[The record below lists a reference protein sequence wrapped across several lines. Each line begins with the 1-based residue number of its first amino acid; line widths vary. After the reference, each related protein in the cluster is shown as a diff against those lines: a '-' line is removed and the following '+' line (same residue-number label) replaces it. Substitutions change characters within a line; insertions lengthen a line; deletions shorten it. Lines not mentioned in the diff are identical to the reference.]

1 MEETDRIEVAHQ
13 ENLDGVAWKIEGK
26 HVVGLILVK
35 EREYWKRKKKYS
47 YLPGDQDI
55 HYNGIINY
63 TLDCRT
69 GK

>member
-35 EREYWKRKKKYS
+35 EREY
-47 YLPGDQDI
+47 
-55 HYNGIINY
+55 
-63 TLDCRT
+63 
-69 GK
+69 